1 MSPLQKQLVT
11 TVLLLL
17 CLLLARPT
25 TAQTLKAE
33 TDATYAF
40 GQTMRF
46 TLEAESEQL
55 ISAASLLFNTPE
67 LANTYVVNFD
77 VAPSR
82 SLSLTH
88 ELSLS
93 QLQLA
98 PFTTVSYWWELT
110 VDGRQERVR
119 GDTFT
124 YADDRF
130 QWQTLSDGDVTVH
143 WTDANVSLGQ
153 MALDILAEARPR
165 LQTIIPAVPEQ
176 PVQIYIYPS
185 TADLRSALRLTGRDW
200 VGADAQPELGVLL
213 VTAVNP
219 RTAAFDLGQDIPH
232 ELAHLMLYEA
242 THPGYERVPRWF
254 EEGLATLAETAPNP
268 DHDVIL
274 QQAVVDQATVPF
286 VALCETFPASEVE
299 ARLAYAQSASF
310 IRFIQATYGSQALAG
325 MVRAFADGAG
335 CETAV
340 RRVLDTSLD
349 RLNAQWLESVQ
360 PLSPLD
366 RFWQTGGLWLLLVGG
381 GFGLMA
387 LLLLPIRRNL

>member
-1 MSPLQKQLVT
+1 MSLLQKQHVT
-11 TVLLLL
+11 IAVLLL
-17 CLLLARPT
+17 CLLLPRPAA
-25 TAQTLKAE
+25 AQTLEAE

-40 GQTMRF
+40 GQAVRF
-46 TLEAESEQL
+46 TLDVRSEQP

-77 VAPSR
+77 LTPSR
-82 SLSLTH
+82 TLSLTH

-93 QLQLA
+93 QVQLA
-98 PFTTVSYWWELT
+98 PFTSVSYWWELT

-119 GDTFT
+119 GDTFI

-130 QWQTLSDGDVTVH
+130 QWQALNAGDATVH
-143 WTDANVSLGQ
+143 WTDASVSLGQ

-165 LQTIIPAVPEQ
+165 LQTIIPAASEQ
-176 PVQIYIYPS
+176 PLQIYIYPS

-219 RTAAFDLGQDIPH
+219 RTAAFDLGQSIPH

-242 THPGYERVPRWF
+242 TRPGSERVPRWF
-254 EEGLATLAETAPNP
+254 EEGVATVAETAPNP

-274 QQAVVDQATVPF
+274 QQAVADQATLSF
-286 VALCETFPASEVE
+286 VTLCETFPAGEAQ

-310 IRFIQATYGSQALAG
+310 IRFIQATYGNQALTA

-349 RLNAQWLESVQ
+349 QLNAQWLESVQ
-360 PLSPLD
+360 PLSPLA

-387 LLLLPIRRNL
+387 LLLLPIRRNQ